1 MLSAR
6 VVFPVV
12 GCAHNNLTTSQIM
25 KMIKR
30 FFSDER
36 GLETVEYAIIVGL
49 IVAGLIAVIA
59 AIGVWVKAQFDALQ
73 TDINA

>member
-1 MLSAR
+1 
-6 VVFPVV
+6 
-12 GCAHNNLTTSQIM
+12 M
-25 KMIKR
+25 KLIKR

-59 AIGVWVKAQFDALQ
+59 AIGVWVKAQFDDLQ